1 MVLPAELVSALVVTA
16 EELPDPDPPVVV
28 AEPEA
33 APVAGLALRPVKPE
47 AARLPAPVAVPDAVM
62 AEVAGSAEYEL
73 LGPEAAPAQ

>member
-1 MVLPAELVSALVVTA
+1 M
-16 EELPDPDPPVVV
+16 VV

-73 LGPEAAPAQ
+73 LGPEAASDGQSDIHTPVNEGDSPPAQ